1 MLTLEVKPLT
11 VISVSSPSKIA
22 FMSIGKRIKQ
32 ARLAL
37 KPKMTQQQLADAV
50 NVSRPAVTQWE
61 TGETKSLDGEN
72 LLRVAKAL
80 RVSPEWLLHGIGSG
94 PGEPL
99 PAQNLDLDADTLR
112 LARAIQS
119 LSADQRAILQA
130 LVDSMSQGDGSG
142 AVPSPKKAETVKDV
156 VMVRPVSSA
165 CVVERSSRILNR
177 PSGRRS

>member
-61 TGETKSLDGEN
+61 TGETKSLGGEN
-72 LLRVAKAL
+72 LLRVVKAL

-119 LSADQRAILQA
+119 LSVDQRAILQA

-142 AVPSPKKAETVKDV
+142 AVPPSKKAVEVNDV
-156 VMVRPVSSA
+156 AMVRPVPSA
-165 CVVERSSRILNR
+165 CGLER
-177 PSGRRS
+177 PSRNPHGPRGGRP

>member
-11 VISVSSPSKIA
+11 VISNSSPSKIA
-22 FMSIGKRIKQ
+22 FMSMGKRIKQ

-50 NVSRPAVTQWE
+50 GVSRPAVTQWE

-72 LLRVAKAL
+72 LLRVAKEL
-80 RVSPEWLLHGIGSG
+80 RVSPEWLLDGIGSG

-99 PAQNLDLDADTLR
+99 PVQNLDLDADTLR

-130 LVDSMSQGDGSG
+130 LVDSMGQLG
-142 AVPSPKKAETVKDV
+142 V
-156 VMVRPVSSA
+156 V
-165 CVVERSSRILNR
+165 
-177 PSGRRS
+177 